1 MENNPLLLS
10 GTIFITIVLVYI
22 TLNWWYSNWKK
33 EQDILKRT
41 QKWCDRSKA
50 AIKDS
55 ADEKTAKPEKS
66 KSSNSLWTILGLPG
80 AKKKEGQESIYS
92 GTPLFYQRA
101 GIYDAT
107 SLRSYQLLR
116 YFLGITPFLLFVF
129 YYFSINPSLNPQF
142 FFLPFFLAYIGFN
155 LPVMWLKFRAKKRR
169 KGLDRTFP
177 DAIDLLMVCIEAGMG
192 IDSAIRRVAKEI
204 HVTSPEL
211 AKEFQILSLELKT
224 GRPRNLCLRNLAQR
238 TNLPDIDNLVS
249 LLIQAEKYGTGVA
262 KALQIHAEEMRQ
274 KRYSRLEE
282 EAAKLPVKLV
292 IPLILFIFPALFVV
306 IIAPG
311 AIQIFRALIQEG

>member
-1 MENNPLLLS
+1 MENNPILLS
-10 GTIFITIVLVYI
+10 AIIFVTILMVCVAINL
-22 TLNWWYSNWKK
+22 WYSNWKK

-41 QKWCDRSKA
+41 QKWCNRSQTT
-50 AIKDS
+50 IKDS
-55 ADEKTAKPEKS
+55 ADETTAKS
-66 KSSNSLWTILGLPG
+66 KSSNSLWTTLGLPG
-80 AKKKEGQESIYS
+80 ARKKEKQESIYS

-101 GIYDAT
+101 GIYNAS

-116 YFLGITPFLLFVF
+116 YSLGITPFLLFAF
-129 YYFSINPSLNPQF
+129 YYLSINRSFNPQYF
-142 FFLPFFLAYIGFN
+142 LLPFLLGYIGYY
-155 LPVMWLKFRAKKRR
+155 LPVMWLKLRAKKRN
-169 KGLDRTFP
+169 KELDKSFP

-192 IDSAIRRVAKEI
+192 IDSAIRRVAKEL

-211 AKEFQILSLELKT
+211 AKEFNILSLELKT
-224 GRPRNLCLRNLAQR
+224 GRPRGLCLRSLALR

-262 KALQIHAEEMRQ
+262 NALRIHAEEMRQ

-282 EAAKLPVKLV
+282 AASKLPVKLV

-306 IIAPG
+306 ILAPG
-311 AIQIFRALIQEG
+311 VIQIFRAILQEG